1 MELTP
6 EVKQALRALLGDDQ
20 PPAPSGD
27 YEAICAK
34 VKADLQPAI
43 EMIGNEL
50 KSLRQENDELKDIVF
65 KMVTSFSDAIGAHKQ
80 QGLRSSLMEKY
91 GPDIESMGGFYKDA
105 YDSDL
110 VDDLL
115 EALMG
120 HDGDPMEMAGESVS
134 NLKAKF
140 GKYLGGSAPVETT
153 VEIEK
158 PADDAQGKLDLEPP
172 KADGPSEPPSEEGEK
187 PEEKK
192 DESPP
197 GRASDALFKQLENI
211 GRKTA

>member
-140 GKYLGGSAPVETT
+140 GKYLGGGAPVETK
-153 VEIEK
+153 VEIEA
-158 PADDAQGKLDLEPP
+158 PADGQGELDLEP
-172 KADGPSEPPSEEGEK
+172 KAEEPGEPPSEEGEK
-187 PEEKK
+187 SQEKK
-192 DESPP
+192 DEGPP